1 MANKSN
7 ELERLAREAV
17 EHQAR
22 YARRKAQALL
32 DLLTRDTSPAQ
43 REGSN
48 DDLTPTQRELIEE
61 FQRDFGMSEEEAREH
76 LRLLGG

>member
-22 YARRKAQALL
+22 YSRRKAQALL
-32 DLLTRDTSPAQ
+32 DLLTRDTEQ
-43 REGSN
+43 HDGS
-48 DDLTPTQRELIEE
+48 DDLSPRQRELVDE
-61 FQRDFGMSEEEAREH
+61 FRRDFGMSEERAREH